1 MESEVAKNTFNS
13 RLLIVS
19 LQSNGVAIAQLLQ
32 QQILDATGLF
42 SMGTKLGDFSDGVKL
57 TAKTIP
63 LQRLSNDIPIIYRSA
78 IAFKLASLWEQPA
91 LDIAEGLTAS
101 LAVTNENISS
111 QTCLEFNVEVVL
123 PGWINFRLNE
133 GSLAFWLQQ
142 LIQKPSFWREGVGEM
157 ERESKDTRN
166 LFSIQYAHARCC
178 SLLRLAHR
186 EGLIKLKDFDFKTD
200 DWQLVEPNPI
210 PWLNERQ
217 EAATNQLI
225 LALVHPAERRL
236 IAQILDV
243 SDSINNLDQLK
254 AVKLANSLSEAF
266 EGFYSGCR
274 IWGEVKI
281 HALRLA
287 QARLGLVGV
296 TQGLLRSLLQ
306 DQLGVSAPV
315 EL

>member
-1 MESEVAKNTFNS
+1 V
-13 RLLIVS
+13 
-19 LQSNGVAIAQLLQ
+19 
-32 QQILDATGLF
+32 
-42 SMGTKLGDFSDGVKL
+42 
-57 TAKTIP
+57 
-63 LQRLSNDIPIIYRSA
+63 
-78 IAFKLASLWEQPA
+78 
-91 LDIAEGLTAS
+91 
-101 LAVTNENISS
+101 
-111 QTCLEFNVEVVL
+111 
-123 PGWINFRLNE
+123 
-133 GSLAFWLQQ
+133 SLAFWLQQ
-142 LIQKPSFWREGVGEM
+142 LIQKPSFWREGVGKL

-186 EGLIKLKDFDFKTD
+186 EGLIKLKDLDFKTH

-217 EAATNQLI
+217 EAATTQLI
-225 LALVHPAERRL
+225 LGLVHPAERRL

-243 SDSINNLDQLK
+243 SDSIKNLDQLK